1 MRIDNEVDA
10 KFLQRLEAVAAQQ
23 ASAVELRRDLAEIGN
38 AFLFQLAANSANLG
52 RLSFFFSLCR
62 SRSFQGK
69 TEYESKNH
77 HASGSDPKS
86 HEIWLKII
94 SFECSAS
101 T

>member
-1 MRIDNEVDA
+1 
-10 KFLQRLEAVAAQQ
+10 
-23 ASAVELRRDLAEIGN
+23 
-38 AFLFQLAANSANLG
+38 LG